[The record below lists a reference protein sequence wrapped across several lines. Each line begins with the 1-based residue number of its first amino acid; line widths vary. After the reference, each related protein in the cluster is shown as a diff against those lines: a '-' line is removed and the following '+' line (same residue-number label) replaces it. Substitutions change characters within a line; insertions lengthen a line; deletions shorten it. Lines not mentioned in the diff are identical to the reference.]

1 MKNLFF
7 ILMISVALSCDNDSD
22 TEPQVNDMI
31 GFWSRETVYLNEVNS
46 NEYVDFLNDGTNFLD
61 LREDKVFHR
70 AYDIGTWNLS
80 GYTLTLD
87 RDESSG
93 FNDWEYKILTFSK
106 DFLVLEVKLVEG
118 KYCCGFDEFADD
130 EIITIREVYRKQN

>member
-130 EIITIREVYRKQN
+130 EIITIKEVYRKQN